1 MNFKNKKFTD
11 LSSGRVIEVKDHFE
25 DIAILNDNSKIR
37 VNRLLDKNYFE
48 EYIDP
53 KSFFKNESL
62 LSNFADKIRQLPP
75 DVVHLA
81 DDSPRSLV
89 SPAES
94 GGNFNPGNISGST
107 VVRPSINESA
117 VLPYDPEEEKMELL
131 RKAQSMYG
139 NATLSQELQKQYD
152 SVRALIEDD
161 SPNIPVV
168 EPHRPRPVNPPREVV
183 QENPVVSGLPA
194 FQRIEV
200 NREEVY
206 ESPTESPKKSEF
218 QNDPITEMFRNVKRN
233 TKFEI
238 QIPIKNMIPRSDFI
252 EMLEDS
258 YNKSIIDFLA
268 QEFTDEIVG
277 NPEKIKEMIVG
288 KIREIVY
295 SGKKSVNPV
304 KDKIESALES
314 PKPVKKQRTVSPKKE
329 SEK

>member
-1 MNFKNKKFTD
+1 MDMNFKNKKFTD
-11 LSSGRVIEVKDHFE
+11 LSSGRVIEVKDYFE

-75 DVVHLA
+75 DAVHLA
-81 DDSPRSLV
+81 DDSPRTLV

-94 GGNFNPGNISGST
+94 GGNFNPSNISGST

-139 NATLSQELQKQYD
+139 NATLSQDLQKQYD

-161 SPNIPVV
+161 SPNVPVV

-183 QENPVVSGLPA
+183 QEIPVV
-194 FQRIEV
+194 QRIEV

-206 ESPTESPKKSEF
+206 ESPVEAPRKSEF

-277 NPEKIKEMIVG
+277 NPEKIKEMIVE
-288 KIREIVY
+288 KIKEIVY
-295 SGKKSVNPV
+295 SRKKSENLLT
-304 KDKIESALES
+304 DKNESVPES
-314 PKPVKKQRTVSPKKE
+314 PKPIKKQRSASPKKE